1 MQCNYIHTHSPAWLS
16 LKGPFLMTLEKMEFP
31 FLATDVQSV
40 SSSLLLPVN
49 NYSSLR
55 RRSIGVWAGAI
66 PALIAV
72 TADTPHCIAESW
84 FPRLITTFIIDKL
97 TRNHFIVSIIQ
108 WSDCISVSLPFA
120 LTNLMVQEHKLSY
133 NEASPTTYSPH
144 YMLTHTHIHTHIIDT
159 VHSKVVPLKP
169 LTWRVFH

>member
-1 MQCNYIHTHSPAWLS
+1 MQCNSLHTPSPYWLS

-40 SSSLLLPVN
+40 SSPLLLPVN
-49 NYSSLR
+49 IYSSLR

-66 PALIAV
+66 PALTAV

-84 FPRLITTFIIDKL
+84 FLRLMTTFIIDKL

-108 WSDCISVSLPFA
+108 WSNCISLSLSFA

-133 NEASPTTYSPH
+133 NEGSPTAYSPH
-144 YMLTHTHIHTHIIDT
+144 YMHTHTHYWCCTQ
-159 VHSKVVPLKP
+159 
-169 LTWRVFH
+169 